1 MYGCAHIVGGARF
14 YQETGGLRQ
23 EFFEKCRAEILPF
36 SLDALPA
43 HRNQARIHTE
53 RAQMPSVECGMSKEM
68 TKSECR
74 IRDIHVIR
82 GSQAFASCAF
92 VSIRS

>member
-1 MYGCAHIVGGARF
+1 MGISGNNPLRVRVRAHRRGARF

-43 HRNQARIHTE
+43 HRNQPRIHTE
-53 RAQMPSVECGMSKEM
+53 LAQMPSVECGMSK
-68 TKSECR
+68 
-74 IRDIHVIR
+74 
-82 GSQAFASCAF
+82 Q
-92 VSIRS
+92 